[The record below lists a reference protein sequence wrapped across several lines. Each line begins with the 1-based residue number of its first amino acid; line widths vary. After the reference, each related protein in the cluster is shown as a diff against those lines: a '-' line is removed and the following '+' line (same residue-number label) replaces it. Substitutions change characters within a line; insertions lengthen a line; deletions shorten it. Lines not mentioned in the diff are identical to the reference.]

1 MLLKWGLITRSVCVW
16 GGGGG
21 EEDTLSVT
29 CPQGAKYAGGGG
41 DTL

>member
-1 MLLKWGLITRSVCVW
+1 MLLKLGAIYAE

-41 DTL
+41 GGANTL